1 MCNWILYCCM
11 VHVNELRGE
20 KMKKKILHELF
31 GDTGYPS
38 INRFKA
44 IANALII
51 VLFGFIFYLLI
62 FKIF

>member
-1 MCNWILYCCM
+1 M